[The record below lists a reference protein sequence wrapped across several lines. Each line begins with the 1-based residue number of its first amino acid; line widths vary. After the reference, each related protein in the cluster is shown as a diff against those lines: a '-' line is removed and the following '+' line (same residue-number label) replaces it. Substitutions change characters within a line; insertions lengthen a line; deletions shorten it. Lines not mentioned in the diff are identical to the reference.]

1 MQLDFF
7 EIPSPC
13 IGMCQSDNKG
23 HCLGC
28 MRSRD
33 ERLGWMEFTNDDKQK
48 IIKRC
53 QQRKKRKN
61 NQASPQKIT
70 VKPEPQEEQVSQPS
84 LLDSPAK
91 NNLAKNSDL
100 DFSEFEL

>member
-53 QQRKKRKN
+53 QQRKKRKH
-61 NQASPQKIT
+61 NQVMPQKST
-70 VKPEPQEEQVSQPS
+70 VHLKPLDEEVIQPS
-84 LLDSPAK
+84 LLDPPAK
-91 NNLAKNSDL
+91 NNLTKNSDI

>member
-53 QQRKKRKN
+53 QQRKKRKH
-61 NQASPQKIT
+61 NQTSPQKIE
-70 VKPEPQEEQVSQPS
+70 VQPEAQEAQVSQPS
-84 LLDSPAK
+84 LLDPPDR

>member
-1 MQLDFF
+1 
-7 EIPSPC
+7 
-13 IGMCQSDNKG
+13 
-23 HCLGC
+23 

-53 QQRKKRKN
+53 QQRKKRKH
-61 NQASPQKIT
+61 NQVMPQKST
-70 VKPEPQEEQVSQPS
+70 VHLKPLDEEVIQPS
-84 LLDSPAK
+84 LLDPPAK
-91 NNLAKNSDL
+91 NNLTKNSDI

>member
-53 QQRKKRKN
+53 QQRKKRKH
-61 NQASPQKIT
+61 NQTSPQKIG
-70 VKPEPQEEQVSQPS
+70 VQLQPQEAQVSQPS
-84 LLDSPAK
+84 LLDPPAR

>member
-33 ERLGWMEFTNDDKQK
+33 ERLGWRDFSNDEKQK
-48 IIKRC
+48 VIKRC
-53 QQRKKRKN
+53 QQRKKRKH
-61 NQASPQKIT
+61 NQASPKKVAVQ
-70 VKPEPQEEQVSQPS
+70 PQSQNEQVSQPS
-84 LLDSPAK
+84 LLDPAINK
-91 NNLAKNSDL
+91 NLAKNSDL
-100 DFSEFEL
+100 DFSDFEL